1 MNFSLSIWLKQHRM
15 AVGGMILAIAIT
27 VYNTS
32 GKSQPPSANTSS
44 VTSLIASSP
53 KSLKRGFKPSLER
66 V

>member
-15 AVGGMILAIAIT
+15 VGGMILAIAIT
-27 VYNTS
+27 AYNTS